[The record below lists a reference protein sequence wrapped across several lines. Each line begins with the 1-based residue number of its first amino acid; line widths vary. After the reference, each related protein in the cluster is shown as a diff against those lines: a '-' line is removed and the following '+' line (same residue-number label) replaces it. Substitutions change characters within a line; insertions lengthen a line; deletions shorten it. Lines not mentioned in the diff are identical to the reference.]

1 MKSRF
6 FRADGVSVME
16 NNTPTNDDPSA
27 SKLHTEPKQDT
38 DRIAVSAE
46 DLVRLIHSGQG
57 DDLNELIRQ
66 TLDDRLAA

>member
-6 FRADGVSVME
+6 FRADGDSVME
-16 NNTPTNDDPSA
+16 NNTPTNDDSSA
-27 SKLHTEPKQDT
+27 SKLHAEPKQDT
-38 DRIAVSAE
+38 DQIAVSAE

-66 TLDDRLAA
+66 TLNDRLAA